1 MAVILYPI
9 VTEKAISMIELENK
23 IVFVVSSDAT
33 KPEIKKEVE
42 EKFQVKVDSVN
53 VQNTMKGK
61 KKAYVKIN
69 SKFKADQI
77 ASKLKIA

>member
-1 MAVILYPI
+1 MAILYPI
-9 VTEKAISMIELENK
+9 VTEKAISLIELENTLM
-23 IVFVVSSDAT
+23 FVVEKGAT

-42 EKFQVKVDSVN
+42 QKYAVKVDKVN

-69 SKFKADQI
+69 KAFKADQI
-77 ASKLKIA
+77 AAKLKIA

>member
-1 MAVILYPI
+1 MAILYPI
-9 VTEKAISMIELENK
+9 VTEKAISLIELENTLM
-23 IVFVVSSDAT
+23 FVVEKEAT

-42 EKFQVKVDSVN
+42 QKYGVKVDKVN

-69 SKFKADQI
+69 KAFKADQI
-77 ASKLKIA
+77 AAKLKIA